1 MGKKAYQVQ
10 VLRSIPWRSKR
21 YAGNDGRLGVCNA
34 YATLTCYL
42 GRCLGL
48 DILYEGGDT
57 WNDSH
62 AWNLVKINNEWYY
75 ADPTNMILDGD
86 TQAFLQGNDWLK
98 CMSNKVDDQFK
109 DYKEK
114 YNISDISYGNR
125 HSSCNGEHNWI
136 EAAIS
141 NGTQNQKDST
151 CDLPYWLAFRC
162 TKCGA
167 YKWEY
172 YKDPKGHTPGKVIR
186 VDREANCYTE
196 GLQVRECTVCGKG
209 YWETIPMTQHHW
221 VDGKCTICG
230 DECTH
235 TYGEKTIITPA
246 TCTTMGS
253 YTKTCTT
260 CGYVYKGQ
268 IPKIAAQLRMESNN
282 TSHLQQHRS

>member
-141 NGTQNQKDST
+141 NGTQNQKR
-151 CDLPYWLAFRC
+151 LYL
-162 TKCGA
+162 
-167 YKWEY
+167 
-172 YKDPKGHTPGKVIR
+172 
-186 VDREANCYTE
+186 
-196 GLQVRECTVCGKG
+196 
-209 YWETIPMTQHHW
+209 
-221 VDGKCTICG
+221 
-230 DECTH
+230 
-235 TYGEKTIITPA
+235 
-246 TCTTMGS
+246 
-253 YTKTCTT
+253 
-260 CGYVYKGQ
+260 
-268 IPKIAAQLRMESNN
+268 
-282 TSHLQQHRS
+282 